1 MAKKSKSDWKPSEN
15 ILKYLKSWEK
25 FRSKPYDDG
34 EGNITVG
41 YGFNLPHLLK
51 KYKKGITEEQ
61 ADKEF
66 AGVVNTFVPEFR
78 KLTPN
83 FDSLNNNQRDALFS
97 LYYNAGADTYMKSPM
112 LFKYLKEGDFD
123 KAVKE
128 INHDEWKDDMDGQKK
143 RRAFERRVFSTPTDQ
158 PWTVDDDSNYVL
170 IENKPVEVKSVGEGT
185 DGPKYEDARHVEAK
199 YDYTGYEGKRQQ
211 AISKFY

>member
-1 MAKKSKSDWKPSEN
+1 MAKKNKSDWKPSEN

-25 FRSKPYDDG
+25 FRAKPYDDG

-41 YGFNLPHLLK
+41 YGFNLPTLLK

-78 KLTPN
+78 RLTPN

-143 RRAFERRVFSTPTDQ
+143 RRKNLKIFA
-158 PWTVDDDSNYVL
+158 WNL
-170 IENKPVEVKSVGEGT
+170 LK
-185 DGPKYEDARHVEAK
+185 
-199 YDYTGYEGKRQQ
+199 
-211 AISKFY
+211 